1 MANLRIL
8 DARGRSAGVLAGW
21 PGARLAAEPPNPQHS
36 LLTRARAS
44 LPFGGGDAAEP
55 AGGDASAP
63 SATLAQTLRPLWAML
78 VNGSCLWSRDQR
90 VRRLVPFRVTP

>member
-44 LPFGGGDAAEP
+44 LAFGGGDAAEP

-63 SATLAQTLRPLWAML
+63 SATLAQTLKLR
-78 VNGSCLWSRDQR
+78 
-90 VRRLVPFRVTP
+90 PFRLQPGVERFPSVGAHFSGRESLLA